1 MARRTAL
8 AITSL
13 LLACGDADRSVGVFG
28 TGDAGAEG
36 ATPGESSQG
45 SAVAEGTG
53 TGTDAGSDDADG
65 TADDGPVLDVGAGVD
80 TIGGCAEG
88 GGDCGCTAVDI
99 LFVIDNS
106 GSMCL
111 KQEALAAAFP
121 GFTEAIGAA
130 LPPGTDLHV
139 GITTS
144 GFALGGSHSEN
155 NCVPAEP
162 VETIDEYFVRPGEGV
177 VAGNGLQGRLFEH
190 DGRAYFEVDTSDAA
204 GMAELDTWF
213 SAAATAVGCGVSSFE
228 FNAAGAAW
236 ALHPDNAATNAG
248 FVRDEGAALVLF
260 VLSDEADQ
268 SLDVESLEF
277 LHDTWWPRR
286 AAVAAT
292 RAWWVAGCSRSSA
305 RRTSTRRTPSSRR
318 SARTRRGATSGWVC
332 RSSRRRTTPACSATP
347 SRRSWPRP
355 ATRSHRRAEVDAAAV
370 AP

>member
-45 SAVAEGTG
+45 TAVAEGTD
-53 TGTDAGSDDADG
+53 TGADAGSDDPDG
-65 TADDGPVLDVGAGVD
+65 TADEGPVLDVGAGVD

-88 GGDCGCTAVDI
+88 GGYCGCTAVDI

-277 LHDTWWPRR
+277 LHDTV
-286 AAVAAT
+286 VAAKSGCGGDACVVGGGLFSQFCT
-292 RAWWVAGCSRSSA
+292 PDLNASYTFLASFGTDPTWGDIGLGLPFEPPPDYAGVLGDALAQVVAQTCD
-305 RRTSTRRTPSSRR
+305 TIP
-318 SARTRRGATSGWVC
+318 
-332 RSSRRRTTPACSATP
+332 PAG
-347 SRRSWPRP
+347 
-355 ATRSHRRAEVDAAAV
+355 
-370 AP
+370 